1 MLILFISFIILYYF
15 FYLKIEKLTENKL
28 IAIQN
33 QLQENNIS
41 FTWENIKKSGFPY
54 RIVNRLN
61 SVKIKTSNIDIFLKN
76 LDIVYQ
82 PWNLEHILIKTNE
95 KISINYLNSK
105 IIIYPDSLGSIVIK
119 EKKEKRVSVN
129 FKKIQVI
136 IDQYIHEISK
146 PEVYIREKNNN
157 NLEYAIKIKELF
169 FLPVF
174 SEKNSIRNLL
184 VNGELINYREFNF
197 NNFYNWFANQGGV
210 DVSFFNLN
218 INQISVKGNAFLGLD
233 ENLDV
238 QSSISIE
245 SDELD
250 DLIIILKNESFLS
263 KRLFETLSIIIKA
276 IEISSNNI
284 PKFSIN
290 IQNGYLSFM
299 GVKIVN
305 IPNFKI
311 FNSN

>member
-1 MLILFISFIILYYF
+1 MLIIFIFFIILYYL
-15 FYLKIEKLTENKL
+15 FYLKIEKLAENKL
-28 IAIQN
+28 ITIQN
-33 QLQENNIS
+33 QLQENNIIFS
-41 FTWENIKKSGFPY
+41 WKNFEKSGFPY
-54 RIVNRLN
+54 RVVNRLD
-61 SVKIKTSNIDIFLKN
+61 SVKIKTNNMDIFLKN

-82 PWNLEHILIKTNE
+82 PWNLKHILIKTTE
-95 KISINYLNSK
+95 KIDILYLNNN
-105 IIIYPDSLGSIVIK
+105 IVIFPDILGSIVIR
-119 EKKEKRVSVN
+119 EDKEKRISVN
-129 FKKIQVI
+129 FEKIHII
-136 IDQYIHEISK
+136 IDKYIHEISK

-157 NLEYAIKIKELF
+157 NLEYSIKIKELF

-184 VNGELINYREFNF
+184 VNGELINYRELNF

-210 DVSFFNLN
+210 DVTFFNLN
-218 INQISVKGNAFLGLD
+218 INQILVKGNAFLGID

-250 DLIIILKNESFLS
+250 DLIIILKNENFLT
-263 KRLFETLSIIIKA
+263 KRLFETLSIVIKA

-299 GVKIVN
+299 GIKIVN

-311 FNSN
+311 LNSN

>member
-1 MLILFISFIILYYF
+1 MLF
-15 FYLKIEKLTENKL
+15 
-28 IAIQN
+28 
-33 QLQENNIS
+33 
-41 FTWENIKKSGFPY
+41 W
-54 RIVNRLN
+54 
-61 SVKIKTSNIDIFLKN
+61 
-76 LDIVYQ
+76 
-82 PWNLEHILIKTNE
+82 
-95 KISINYLNSK
+95 
-105 IIIYPDSLGSIVIK
+105 
-119 EKKEKRVSVN
+119 
-129 FKKIQVI
+129 
-136 IDQYIHEISK
+136 
-146 PEVYIREKNNN
+146 
-157 NLEYAIKIKELF
+157 
-169 FLPVF
+169 
-174 SEKNSIRNLL
+174 
-184 VNGELINYREFNF
+184 
-197 NNFYNWFANQGGV
+197 
-210 DVSFFNLN
+210 
-218 INQISVKGNAFLGLD
+218 GLD